1 MRPLRASLMPMNS
14 PPLRVLERCFHS
26 TATPLLLLGAQSPH
40 FAVVQLNT
48 SMQRLLGVGADD
60 LVGQPWWSAFGADH
74 PFASLQHHL
83 HAGEFGEAM
92 GCCPVPAGEP
102 LWLRCAIS
110 PIEDDEA
117 RVTHFICT
125 VDDVTASV
133 AAERM
138 RDFLAAHDPVTG
150 LMRRQRFE
158 ERLGEQ
164 LLLAINGGQRL
175 FVCHVNVDRF
185 NHVNEIHGFRIGD
198 QLIRQIAER
207 LSGQA
212 QADSLLCRF
221 AGDEF
226 IAVVMDAAG
235 SLDQFDVGQQL
246 LSVFVPP
253 VTLDAISIQLT
264 ASVGVSC
271 FPDTAS
277 SAQDLIQQASAA
289 ARVVKGE
296 GGGGVHVFT
305 TGQRNQLDDRRKLG
319 PALRGAARR
328 GELVLRYQP
337 IVSAVKRRVTGME
350 ALIRWQHPEL
360 GLLAPDRFIRLAEDF
375 GLIGEIGQWVLNQAC
390 QQARRWLEAGVGNFV
405 ISVNVSGLQ
414 LQGYRLQEDVSRALN
429 AARLPA
435 RFLELEITENV
446 VMDNVAHVIA
456 LMTEL
461 RKIGVSLAIDDFGLG
476 YSSLA
481 HLRRFPIS
489 RLKIDRSFV
498 AEVSTDISAA
508 RVCRAV
514 ISLAHELG
522 HTVIA
527 EGVET
532 SLQLAFLERHGCEFI
547 QGHYFGGPVP
557 ADDMLAMLRRP
568 EMRVEDSDAP
578 RGDVATILLVDDEQ
592 NVLRALARLL
602 RRDGYRI
609 LTAGGFQEA
618 LDHLGANTV
627 DLILSDQRMPD
638 GKGTEFLGKIKE
650 TYPDTIRMI
659 LSGYADLS
667 AVTDAVNGGAIY
679 RFLTKPWDDDEL
691 RKTIRDAL
699 RRASP
704 DAGDLW
710 PDADGQHS
718 DLATQ

>member
-1 MRPLRASLMPMNS
+1 MSALPSPSL
-14 PPLRVLERCFHS
+14 LERTFHS
-26 TATPLLLLGAQSPH
+26 TATPLFLLSAQSPD
-40 FAVVQLNT
+40 FPVVHVNASL
-48 SMQRLLGVGADD
+48 QRLLGIDAAGAI
-60 LVGQPWWSAFGADH
+60 GKPWGFVFGEDH
-74 PFASLQHHL
+74 PFVALKGHL
-83 HAGEFGEAM
+83 ERGDVGEEVGQCRRAN
-92 GCCPVPAGEP
+92 GDL
-102 LWLRCAIS
+102 LWLRCALS
-110 PIEDDEA
+110 PIRDDA
-117 RVTHFICT
+117 GT
-125 VDDVTASV
+125 VSHILCAVHDVTAGV
-133 AAERM
+133 TAEKM
-138 RDFLAAHDPVTG
+138 RDYLVGHDPISG

-158 ERLGEQ
+158 ERLAEQ
-164 LLLAINGGQRL
+164 LVRAINQAQRL
-175 FVCHVNVDRF
+175 FVCYIDVDRF
-185 NHVNEIHGFRIGD
+185 SQVNEIHGFRVGD
-198 QLIRQIAER
+198 QLIREIADR
-207 LSGQA
+207 LARQA
-212 QADSLLCRF
+212 GDNGLLCRF

-226 IAVVMDAAG
+226 IIVVMDPTG
-235 SLDQFDVGQQL
+235 GMDQFDVGQQYL
-246 LSVFVPP
+246 GTFLEPLMVEQ
-253 VTLDAISIQLT
+253 ISLQLT

-277 SAQDLIQQASAA
+277 SAEDLMQQASAA
-289 ARVVKGE
+289 ARAAKRD
-296 GGGGVHVFT
+296 GGAGVQVFT
-305 TGQRNQLDDRRKLG
+305 SEQRDLLQERLKLG
-319 PALRGAARR
+319 PRLRGAAAR
-328 GELVLRYQP
+328 GELILHYQP

-350 ALIRWQHPEL
+350 ALVRWQHPEL

-390 QQARRWLEAGVGNFV
+390 LQARRWLEAGVGNFV

-414 LQGYRLQEDVSRALN
+414 LLGDRLQEDVSRALN
-429 AARLPA
+429 SARLPA
-435 RFLELEITENV
+435 RFLELEITEDI
-446 VMDNVAHVIA
+446 VMDNVSHVIA

-461 RKIGVSLAIDDFGLG
+461 RKIGVSLAIDDFGVG

-498 AEVSTDISAA
+498 SEVSTDISAA

-547 QGHYFGGPVP
+547 QGHYFGGSVP

-568 EMRVEDSDAP
+568 EIRVEGTDAP
-578 RGDVATILLVDDEQ
+578 HGEVATILLVDDEQ

-609 LTAGGFQEA
+609 LTAGGCVEGLA
-618 LDHLGANTV
+618 ALGANKV

-638 GKGTEFLGKIKE
+638 GKGTEFLGKVKE

-667 AVTDAVNGGAIY
+667 AVTEAVNGGAIY

-699 RRASP
+699 RHANSELDSIWP
-704 DAGDLW
+704 EQDTTAGL
-710 PDADGQHS
+710 
-718 DLATQ
+718 